1 VPPDNRRGQLFSKCN
16 PGWVDNRRGSWVTQN
31 GCYPWHTALNDMS
44 RFSLRR
50 LYFIYLVKPLA
61 CALNFK

>member
-1 VPPDNRRGQLFSKCN
+1 
-16 PGWVDNRRGSWVTQN
+16 VTQN
-31 GCYPWHTALNDMS
+31 GRYPWHTALNDMS